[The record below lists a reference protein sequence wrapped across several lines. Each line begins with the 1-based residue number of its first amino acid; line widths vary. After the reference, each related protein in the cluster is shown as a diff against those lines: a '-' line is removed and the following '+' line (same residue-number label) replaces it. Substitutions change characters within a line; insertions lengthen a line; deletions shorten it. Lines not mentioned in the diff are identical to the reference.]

1 MKPSK
6 GAEERPMKTDPDCI
20 FCKIVAGEIP
30 SEKVYEDGVI
40 TAFRDI
46 NPVAPTHVLIIPNDH
61 IEDNNA
67 FSVEDEPIAGKM
79 FTVVRKLAAQEG
91 IAENGY
97 RLIMNTGPHGHQEV
111 KHIHLHLIGGQSM
124 QHPMG

>member
-1 MKPSK
+1 M
-6 GAEERPMKTDPDCI
+6 RTDPDCI

-30 SEKVYEDGVI
+30 SEKVYESEVV

-46 NPVAPTHVLIIPNDH
+46 NPVAPTHILIIPNEH
-61 IEDNNA
+61 IEDNND

-79 FTVVRKLAAQEG
+79 FTIVRELAEKEG
-91 IAENGY
+91 IAEDGY
-97 RLIMNTGPHGHQEV
+97 RLILNTGPHGHQEIQ
-111 KHIHLHLIGGQSM
+111 HLHLHLIGGQSM

>member
-1 MKPSK
+1 MQ
-6 GAEERPMKTDPDCI
+6 TDPDCI

-30 SEKVYEDGVI
+30 SEIVYQDDTL

-46 NPVAPTHVLIIPNDH
+46 NPVAPVHILIIPNKH
-61 IEDNNA
+61 ITDNNA
-67 FSVEDEPIAGKM
+67 IVPEDEPVVGKM
-79 FTVVRKLAAQEG
+79 FTAVRKIAEQEG
-91 IAENGY
+91 IAKDGY

-111 KHIHLHLIGGQSM
+111 QHLHLHLIGGQSM